1 MLLQTIPPDVEMLPA
16 ASGPH
21 VMDPLVPNPL
31 VLVILEHVIALL
43 TSSIPPTPT
52 LTLNTAAVVSM
63 SISPFVVWRPADLIF
78 EVASMAPFTPKPSS
92 LKTTTSAPD
101 KFVTERGVRR
111 STVLLAPEVKGKKL
125 KILPAFPAGA
135 DAIDSKVDGKID
147 SRPSTNVKPVST
159 SKLSIFPAMAV
170 FNVAT

>member
-1 MLLQTIPPDVEMLPA
+1 MPPDVEMLPA

-31 VLVILEHVIALL
+31 VLVMLEHVIALL
-43 TSSIPPTPT
+43 TSNKPPTPT

-63 SISPFVVWRPADLIF
+63 SISPFVVRRPADLIF

-101 KFVTERGVRR
+101 EFLTERGVRR
-111 STVLLAPEVKGKKL
+111 STVLLDPEVKGRML
-125 KILPAFPAGA
+125 KILPAFPTGA
-135 DAIDSKVDGKID
+135 DNTFSKTLG
-147 SRPSTNVKPVST
+147 TNCRAP
-159 SKLSIFPAMAV
+159 FE
-170 FNVAT
+170 NVNGELA